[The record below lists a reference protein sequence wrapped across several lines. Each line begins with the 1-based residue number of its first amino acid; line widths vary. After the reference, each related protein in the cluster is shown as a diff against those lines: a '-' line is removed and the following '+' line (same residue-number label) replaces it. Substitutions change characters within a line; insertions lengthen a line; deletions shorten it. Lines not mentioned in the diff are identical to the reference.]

1 MSPMEKK
8 EEIIKV
14 NRFFS
19 LYDYPKWL
27 TGVYA

>member
-8 EEIIKV
+8 QEIIKV

-19 LYDYPKWL
+19 LYDPPKGL
-27 TGVYA
+27 SGVRS